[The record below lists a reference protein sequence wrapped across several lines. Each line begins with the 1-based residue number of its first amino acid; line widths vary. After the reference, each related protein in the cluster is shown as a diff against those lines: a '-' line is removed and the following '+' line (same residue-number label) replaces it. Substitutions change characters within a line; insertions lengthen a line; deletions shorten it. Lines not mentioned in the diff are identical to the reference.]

1 MICFGGFTLMYLI
14 TSHTSKNRS
23 VSANETLSQKRY
35 QYAAYKQCI
44 RSRGNGAATNQSS
57 DRNTHQ
63 PGTFF
68 VADIDNEL
76 DYVFR

>member
-23 VSANETLSQKRY
+23 VSANETLSQKALSNM
-35 QYAAYKQCI
+35 QPINNVSAAE
-44 RSRGNGAATNQSS
+44 GNGAATNQSS

-63 PGTFF
+63 PGTFLLQTL
-68 VADIDNEL
+68 ITN
-76 DYVFR
+76 